1 MIFKNK
7 KLNEEEKF
15 MTEELDRAIKVI
27 KGIEQAKI
35 VDNGII
41 SLNKFC
47 EKNKEKIIGKQKVY
61 KYMRDNDF
69 LEYDEFKNNIPTK
82 KSFNY
87 NFMTLERDI
96 ITSTKTGIS
105 KLRKS
110 AYLTKSGQ
118 VYFLEVLNKENF
130 N

>member
-15 MTEELDRAIKVI
+15 MTKELDRAIKVI

-118 VYFLEVLNKENF
+118 VYFLEVLNKDNF